1 MKAAGIL
8 LVLLA
13 SFLIPAGK
21 IRQWERERRA
31 VREILAF
38 LSFAETEISCR
49 ARPAD
54 EMIALFWNGKERGV
68 LSLGEARRG
77 VSDWGKAGEAL
88 SGYIASLSRA
98 TVERGVRLTGEY
110 ASAMKEEEARLS
122 RRISEGKQLYLPLF
136 PTVAALLLFLLV

>member
-1 MKAAGIL
+1 MKAAGIFF
-8 LVLLA
+8 VLLA
-13 SFLIPAGK
+13 SFLIPAGR

-31 VREILAF
+31 ARELLAF

-54 EMIALFWNGKERGV
+54 EMIALFWNGKEREA

-77 VSDWGKAGEAL
+77 VPDWGKAGDAL
-88 SGYIASLSRA
+88 SSYIASLSRA
-98 TVERGVRLTGEY
+98 TMESGVRLTGEY

-122 RRISEGKQLYLPLF
+122 RKISEEKKLYLPLF
-136 PTVAALLLFLLV
+136 PTVTALLLFLLF